1 MARVKAKPSPRATVI
16 GDVVGSRRAADR
28 PALHRRVA
36 AGDFPQSGGDAAMQ
50 GGSVGGAPGSHHVAD
65 HGRPW

>member
-16 GDVVGSRRAADR
+16 GDVVGSRR
-28 PALHRRVA
+28 A